1 MINNFIKN
9 ITSNKIYVIIYLI
22 VVLYLVLI
30 TYEHHK
36 NEEIK
41 NAESFIG
48 ELKYRNPNIQ
58 YSECKKKCNLK
69 YENEEQQKACKAY
82 CKCKRNCNKRLNNK
96 KCLKGCKDLKL
107 NIYRDDEE
115 KVEKIKLKRE
125 IKENDK
131 KERRRQKLEKLRED
145 NKQNEVIIEKDNKRA
160 GYLSYLVNNYFTE
173 NDKVYLVDFN
183 RNTRHFFKD
192 CKRIFNIK

>member
-9 ITSNKIYVIIYLI
+9 ITNNKIYVILYII
-22 VVLYLVLI
+22 IVLYFIII
-30 TYEHHK
+30 TYKHHK

-41 NAESFIG
+41 NVESFIG

-58 YSECKKKCNLK
+58 YSDCKKKCNIK
-69 YENEEQQKACKAY
+69 YEDEEQQKACKAY
-82 CKCKRNCNKRLNNK
+82 CKCKKKCNKRLNNK

-107 NIYRDDEE
+107 NIYRDDED

-125 IKENDK
+125 IKEHEK
-131 KERRRQKLEKLRED
+131 KERRRQKIEKQREE
-145 NKQNEVIIEKDNKRA
+145 NKRVEEIDEKDNKRVSHI
-160 GYLSYLVNNYFTE
+160 SYLVNRYFSE

-183 RNTRHFFKD
+183 RNSRHFFKD

>member
-1 MINNFIKN
+1 MINNFLKN
-9 ITSNKIYVIIYLI
+9 ITSNKIYVIIYFI
-22 VVLYLVLI
+22 VVLYFIII
-30 TYEHHK
+30 TYKHHK

-48 ELKYRNPNIQ
+48 EIKYLNPGIQ
-58 YSECKKKCNLK
+58 YSECRKKCNIK
-69 YENEEQQKACKAY
+69 YEDEEQRKACKAY
-82 CKCKRNCNKRLNNK
+82 CKCKKKCGKRLNNK

-107 NIYRDDEE
+107 NIYRDDEA

-125 IKENDK
+125 IKEHEK
-131 KERRRQKLEKLRED
+131 KERKRQKIEKIRED
-145 NKQNEVIIEKDNKRA
+145 NKREVEIDEKDTKRSSH
-160 GYLSYLVNNYFTE
+160 LSYLVNRYFNE